1 MKTTTER
8 PTLSLHAIVYPDTET
23 GGFLAH
29 CLELDLMAS
38 GSSAEEASSDLVDV
52 VTAQIQY
59 AFDHD
64 NLDYLIHPAP
74 ADAWQR
80 FTTMLKSE
88 FHMVTK
94 RLSIEDGQRVHFQP
108 QLELA
113 LAA

>member
-23 GGFLAH
+23 GEFLAH